1 MIHLNDE
8 AKQLLNIIEGLVIL
22 DINSDIIF
30 MTDELARSI
39 GFSCGEEVTG
49 RSIKD
54 LLPHNTAY
62 KVLSTGQKQIGE
74 VYISEGH
81 TVVSNA
87 FPIHQGGKLAGVL
100 EYDAFGDAA
109 EIHKFLDKVINL
121 NHEIN
126 YHKNDLRPLKS
137 TKYSIDNII
146 GQSQATAH
154 LKAQIKMVSYSV
166 STVLIYGE
174 TGSGKELVAHS
185 IHDLSTRS
193 LHNFIKVNCAAI
205 PSELFESELFGY
217 EEGSF
222 TGAKRGG
229 KKGLVE
235 LADGGTLFLD
245 EIHQLSLAMQS
256 KLLRFLQERE
266 FMRVGGNTTITVDVR
281 IIAATNENL
290 QELVEQKLFREDL
303 YYRLNIF
310 EIQVPP
316 LRERKEDIQPIA
328 ESIVGQLNNLLGR
341 AEIRRVKTI
350 SGDALLLLKQYD
362 WPGNIRELHNVLE
375 RAVNLCYEQV
385 LDLKHFRD
393 FQQKVIE
400 SQPASSVNRIGELF
414 PQMSL
419 ITLKE
424 AKMNAELAAVKT
436 ALSVFHGNKTR
447 AAQSLGISRQAL
459 GKIVKKHNL

>member
-1 MIHLNDE
+1 M
-8 AKQLLNIIEGLVIL
+8 K
-22 DINSDIIF
+22 
-30 MTDELARSI
+30 
-39 GFSCGEEVTG
+39 
-49 RSIKD
+49 
-54 LLPHNTAY
+54 
-62 KVLSTGQKQIGE
+62 KQIK
-74 VYISEGH
+74 
-81 TVVSNA
+81 
-87 FPIHQGGKLAGVL
+87 Q
-100 EYDAFGDAA
+100 
-109 EIHKFLDKVINL
+109 
-121 NHEIN
+121 
-126 YHKNDLRPLKS
+126 
-137 TKYSIDNII
+137 
-146 GQSQATAH
+146 
-154 LKAQIKMVSYSV
+154 VSYSV

-245 EIHQLSLAMQS
+245 EIHQLSFAMQS

-266 FMRVGGNTTITVDVR
+266 FIRVGGSKTMTVDTR

-303 YYRLNIF
+303 YYRLNIL

-316 LRERKEDIQPIA
+316 LRDRKEDIQPIT
-328 ESIVGQLNNLLGR
+328 ESIVQQLNNLLGR
-341 AEIRRVKTI
+341 AEVRRIKGI
-350 SGDALLLLKQYD
+350 SEGALLLLKQYD

-375 RAVNLCYEQV
+375 RAVNLCYEPI
-385 LDLKHFRD
+385 LDLKHLKD

-400 SQPASSVNRIGELF
+400 SQPAATVNRMGELF

-424 AKMNAELAAVKT
+424 AKMNAELAAVRA
-436 ALSVFHGNKTR
+436 ALSVFHGNKTK